1 MKDVT
6 IAGMLSDFGVTHP
19 EAQGSAVEALVEAG
33 VLSGRPNRTR
43 ISADKRAR
51 VADVL
56 TEAFLRHCGNGDC
69 RQQAAT
75 RPGARRLLLV
85 DRQHCEVCG
94 GSANRSALER
104 MADPLRNR
112 GLSRVLV
119 VGGTEVGEREIRES
133 SPGYVEW
140 RFVNTKVARD
150 DRYYRSG
157 RDWAEVTVVWSSTP
171 LPHKVSRHFEDGGG
185 IRVTVSRRGVAALAD
200 GVREHVERLST
211 GRPASD
217 GG

>member
-1 MKDVT
+1 MPSRGWPTLYGAV
-6 IAGMLSDFGVTHP
+6 A
-19 EAQGSAVEALVEAG
+19 SAACLWWA
-33 VLSGRPNRTR
+33 
-43 ISADKRAR
+43 
-51 VADVL
+51 
-56 TEAFLRHCGNGDC
+56 
-69 RQQAAT
+69 
-75 RPGARRLLLV
+75 ARRS
-85 DRQHCEVCG
+85 
-94 GSANRSALER
+94 GS
-104 MADPLRNR
+104 
-112 GLSRVLV
+112 G
-119 VGGTEVGEREIRES
+119 EIRES

-150 DRYYRSG
+150 DRYYRSS